1 MSKVPTMVAPAP
13 TLVQIMG
20 ECFTIVIPSC
30 LPGTLGYPAVTPIH
44 VPKAGLGLL
53 HVRSECIYVTLWFV
67 FVRMSVAIFC
77 MVLSASSRKMCVTKA
92 GPLIF
97 S

>member
-20 ECFTIVIPSC
+20 GCFTIVIPSC
-30 LPGTLGYPAVTPIH
+30 HPGTLGYPAVTPIH

-53 HVRSECIYVTLWFV
+53 HVRSECIYVTLWLICEDV
-67 FVRMSVAIFC
+67 SGNRLHGAVRKCS
-77 MVLSASSRKMCVTKA
+77 
-92 GPLIF
+92 
-97 S
+97 